1 MEKGESSGLPAGGED
16 YSQATQKL
24 VAFLTSFEEDG
35 LDDVERKY
43 VTKLQEVA
51 NRLTRIVEVYLDDVE
66 ANLGD
71 EMAERIERN
80 AHRYKQL
87 FADAI
92 DSVMPEPTVDIV
104 DEDVADVLMSSRRDA
119 PAEDGLDA
127 GGEAGEPRQTVPAAL
142 KRRYEVRL
150 IPRTGDSKSKALPI
164 RKVKADTIGHLVTVK
179 GIVTR
184 VSEVKPQLAL
194 ATYTCDQGGYE
205 VYQEVNGRSFM
216 PLFTC
221 PVPACCNKNGRL
233 ALQTRGSKFIK
244 FQEVKI
250 QEEASE
256 VPTGHVPRSMTIHL
270 YGELTRSCSAGDTV
284 TVSGIF
290 LPVPYAGWKAL
301 KAGLVTDTYLE
312 ASFVSQHKKSH
323 VDFLPD
329 SEMAERIAEMT
340 DEDDMYSKL
349 ARSIAPEIFGHE
361 DVKKALLLLL
371 VGGVTRAMPDGMKIR
386 GDINVCLMG
395 DPGVAKSQLLKHIS
409 TVAPRAVYTTGK
421 GSSGV
426 GLTAAVIRDGATGEL
441 VLEGGALVL
450 ADKGICC
457 IDEFDKME
465 EADRTAIHEVM
476 EQQTVSI
483 AKAGITTTLN
493 ARTSVLAAANPLYS
507 RYNPTKTPE
516 ENINLPAALLSRFDL
531 LWLILDRSTWET
543 DKRLAEHVVYVHR
556 NESHPPAVD
565 AVEPALLRAFV
576 SHVRQ
581 FEPSVT
587 PEVSE
592 YIVDEYVAMRQEA
605 NENEV
610 TVGFTSARTLLA
622 ILRLS
627 QALARLRC
635 AHEVVREDIVEARR
649 LMTLSKS
656 SIYDAAD
663 GDADGAKNK
672 VDPVS
677 VVYQIIREHAR
688 ANRLPAVNVSEILP
702 KVLSRGRTKED
713 LERCMAEYEELDVWQ
728 VNADR
733 TIIRFVDD
741 GDNY

>member
-51 NRLTRIVEVYLDDVE
+51 NRLTRVVEVCLDDVE

-205 VYQEVNGRSFM
+205 VYQEVLGETFNPIGKCPSSYCNNRRGAASS
-216 PLFTC
+216 PQLF
-221 PVPACCNKNGRL
+221 L
-233 ALQTRGSKFIK
+233 ETRASKFIK
-244 FQEVKI
+244 YQEVKV
-250 QEEASE
+250 QEMSE
-256 VPTGHVPRSMTIHL
+256 DVPVGHIPRSLTVQVK
-270 YGELTRSCSAGDTV
+270 GDLTRSLGPGDVVNIT
-284 TVSGIF
+284 GIF
-290 LPVPYAGWKAL
+290 LPKPFTGFKAMH
-301 KAGLVTDTYLE
+301 AGLVANTYVE
-312 ASFVSQHKKSH
+312 AMAVTQCKTRYSDFVVSAEDMRRLKQHRR
-323 VDFLPD
+323 DPD
-329 SEMAERIAEMT
+329 IYGR
-340 DEDDMYSKL
+340 L
-349 ARSIAPEIFGHE
+349 AQSIAPEIFGHA
-361 DVKKALLLLL
+361 DIKKALLLLL
-371 VGGVTRAMPDGMKIR
+371 CGGTTRALPDGIKIR
-386 GDINVCLMG
+386 GDVHICLMG
-395 DPGVAKSQLLKHIS
+395 DPGVAKSQLLKHIVS
-409 TVAPRAVYTTGK
+409 VAPRGVYTTGR

-426 GLTAAVIRDGATGEL
+426 GLTASVQRDTVTGEM

-450 ADKGICC
+450 ADNGICC
-457 IDEFDKME
+457 IDEFDKMDE
-465 EADRTAIHEVM
+465 SDRTAIHEVM

-493 ARTSVLAAANPLYS
+493 ARTAVLAAANPAYG
-507 RYNPTKTPE
+507 RYNISATPQ

-531 LWLILDRSTWET
+531 MWLILDVASSES
-543 DKRLAEHVVYVHR
+543 DIALAHHVLHVHR
-556 NESHPPAVD
+556 EGKPPELSFTPIAS
-565 AVEPALLRAFV
+565 AELRAYIAHAR
-576 SHVRQ
+576 S
-581 FEPSVT
+581 FEPCVPVELSD
-587 PEVSE
+587 
-592 YIVDEYVAMRQEA
+592 YIASAYAEMRQDEIEQGEKA
-605 NENEV
+605 MGY
-610 TVGFTSARTLLA
+610 TTARTLLS

-627 QALARLRC
+627 EALARLRW
-635 AHEVVREDIVEARR
+635 ADVVIEDDVNEALR
-649 LMTLSKS
+649 LMKMSKVSLEDTLQ
-656 SIYDAAD
+656 DE
-663 GDADGAKNK
+663 GPK
-672 VDPVS
+672 VDPITAVYMAIRDWADARGTSEVS
-677 VVYQIIREHAR
+677 YER
-688 ANRLPAVNVSEILP
+688 ATALLVSKGHNVAVLDAC
-702 KVLSRGRTKED
+702 LD
-713 LERCMAEYEELDVWQ
+713 EYASLDVWLLDNQ
-728 VNADR
+728 RNI
-733 TIIRFVDD
+733 TFV
-741 GDNY
+741 